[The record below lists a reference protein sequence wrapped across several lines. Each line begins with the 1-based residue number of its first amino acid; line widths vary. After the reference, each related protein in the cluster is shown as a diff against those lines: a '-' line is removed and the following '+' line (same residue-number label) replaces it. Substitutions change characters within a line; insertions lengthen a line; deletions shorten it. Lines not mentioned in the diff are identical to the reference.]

1 MKTLEEKAESYT
13 NLVDTRI
20 FGSDEILDA
29 TTLMQQAYL
38 TGATEALAGQWI
50 SVDDEL
56 PKDGKCVLVHIDHS
70 DDTKRMD
77 DFSKESL
84 EDAIGHTIAYY
95 RDGIWTFMDEYFYD
109 CKIDRWMP
117 IPEPPKTDKK

>member
-1 MKTLEEKAESYT
+1 MKTIEEKAKVYAESYRL
-13 NLVDTRI
+13 NGAVC
-20 FGSDEILDA
+20 A
-29 TTLMQQAYL
+29 TEALLHIVEKSYL
-38 TGATEALAGQWI
+38 AGATEALSDQWRN
-50 SVDDEL
+50 VADEL
-56 PKDGKCVLVHIDHS
+56 PKDEKCVLVHIDHS

-95 RDGIWTFMDEYFYD
+95 HDGRWTFMDEYFYD

-117 IPEPPKTDKK
+117 IPDFTPKTKVK